1 MTDSTQ
7 VEYEE
12 TDAPRDVAIE
22 RSKRELYEELRTTE
36 SSPFYEVELREIF
49 LFAMGYGREKGGRVE
64 LEGDLHYLFG
74 RDSLA
79 DEQEWII
86 QSVAVKETRDPD
98 VLQDRRLVYSIAQEY
113 ANSGIEK
120 LHGKV
125 FGPDEALNEL
135 TSELKLLHEANE

>member
-1 MTDSTQ
+1 MTESSQ

-12 TDAPRDVAIE
+12 TEAPRDVAIE

-79 DEQEWII
+79 DEQEWLI

-98 VLQDRRLVYSIAQEY
+98 VLRDKRLIYTIAQEY

-125 FGPDEALNEL
+125 VGPDEALNEL
-135 TSELKLLHEANE
+135 TSELKSLHDAEE

>member
-1 MTDSTQ
+1 MTDSTRP
-7 VEYEE
+7 EYEE
-12 TDAPRDVAIE
+12 TEAPRDVAIE

-64 LEGDLHYLFG
+64 LDGDLHYLFG

-98 VLQDRRLVYSIAQEY
+98 VLRDEKLVYTIAQEY
-113 ANSGIEK
+113 ANSGIER

-135 TSELKLLHEANE
+135 TSELKSLHEAE

>member
-1 MTDSTQ
+1 MTDTSQT
-7 VEYEE
+7 EYEE
-12 TDAPRDVAIE
+12 TEAPRDVAIE

-36 SSPFYEVELREIF
+36 SSPFYEVELRELF
-49 LFAMGYGREKGGRVE
+49 LFSMGYGREKAGRVE
-64 LEGDLHYLFG
+64 LDGDLHYLFG
-74 RDSLA
+74 RDTLS

-98 VLQDRRLVYSIAQEY
+98 VLRDEKLVYTIAQEY
-113 ANSGIEK
+113 ANSGIER

-135 TSELKLLHEANE
+135 TSELKSLHEAE